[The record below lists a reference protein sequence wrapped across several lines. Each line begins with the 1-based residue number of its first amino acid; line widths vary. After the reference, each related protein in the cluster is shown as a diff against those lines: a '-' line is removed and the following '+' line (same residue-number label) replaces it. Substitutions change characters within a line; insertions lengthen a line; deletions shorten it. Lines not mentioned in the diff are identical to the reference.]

1 MTAGRTGTGGMSASG
16 LSTGGTSIDDPS
28 ASGPS
33 TSTSDEANAKK
44 RRTGRTVV
52 VIGLVAAAKI
62 VLLWA
67 SDVIFAPPIIALTA
81 QFGLAWGF
89 AISAVVYSTGSYV
102 GALWVVRAIG
112 RRVGARETRVQ
123 RLVDRERHA
132 SRGRLA
138 TSAIGAGSWLG
149 LAISSILVGGI
160 ITTALY
166 SYAGLPRDIRVVAAF
181 TSIVFGVTFAGFYA
195 FNASLVF

>member
-1 MTAGRTGTGGMSASG
+1 
-16 LSTGGTSIDDPS
+16 
-28 ASGPS
+28 
-33 TSTSDEANAKK
+33 
-44 RRTGRTVV
+44 VV
-52 VIGLVAAAKI
+52 GLVAALKI

-67 SDVIFAPPIIALTA
+67 SDAIFAPPIVALTA

-89 AISAVVYSTGSYV
+89 AISAVAYSVGSFV
-102 GALWVVRAIG
+102 GALWVVRVIS
-112 RRVGARETRVQ
+112 RRVGTRGETRVE
-123 RLVDRERHA
+123 RLIGKERSA

-138 TSAIGAGSWLG
+138 SRAIGAGSWLG
-149 LAISSILVGGI
+149 LAISSVMVGGI

-166 SYAGLPRDIRVVAAF
+166 FYAGLQRDIRVVAAF

>member
-1 MTAGRTGTGGMSASG
+1 VSAGRTSAGGPRASGTNAGATGTGG
-16 LSTGGTSIDDPS
+16 
-28 ASGPS
+28 
-33 TSTSDEANAKK
+33 EAGVKK
-44 RRTGRTVV
+44 RRTSRAGVV
-52 VIGLVAAAKI
+52 LSLVAAAKI

-89 AISAVVYSTGSYV
+89 AISAVVYSAGSYV
-102 GALWVVRAIG
+102 GALWVVRVMG

-132 SRGRLA
+132 TRGRWA
-138 TSAIGAGSWLG
+138 TGAIGAGSWLG
-149 LAISSILVGGI
+149 LAMSGILVGGI